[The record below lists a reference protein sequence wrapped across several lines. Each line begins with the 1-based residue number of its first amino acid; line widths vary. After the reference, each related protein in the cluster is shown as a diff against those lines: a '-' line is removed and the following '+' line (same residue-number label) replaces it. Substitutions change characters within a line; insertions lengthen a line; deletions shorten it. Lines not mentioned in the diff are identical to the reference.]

1 LMEQRNFTALYSAR
15 GLFTFVLLLFAISVS
30 AQLVPHNLLPPKPNP
45 PRLVNDLADILSA
58 DEERQLEQKLVAYDD
73 STSNQIVILTVNGIP
88 KNYSADYYAT
98 ETGQKWGVGG
108 QSKFDNGIVL
118 LVSTGKEDD
127 KRQYF
132 IATGYGLEGALPSI
146 TTNAIAQQFLVP
158 NLRNGDYH
166 LAFDETT
173 TAIMQAAA
181 GEYTPPAGYRTK
193 GNDGKGFP
201 GSIIIAIIAII
212 LISIFRGRGGGGRG
226 GGFMSR
232 RGYRGGGLAPFIIGS
247 MLGGSGR
254 GGGFGGGFGGG
265 GGGGGFGGFGGGG
278 FGGGG
283 SGGSW

>member
-1 LMEQRNFTALYSAR
+1 MEQQKFKALKVAR
-15 GLFTFVLLLFAISVS
+15 RLITFAFLLFAFTVS

-45 PRLVNDLADILSA
+45 PRLVNDLADLLSP
-58 DEERQLEQKLVAYDD
+58 DEERRLEQKLVAYDD
-73 STSNQIVILTVNGIP
+73 STSNQILIVTVNGT
-88 KNYSADYYAT
+88 KGYSADYYAT
-98 ETGQKWGVGG
+98 EIGQFWGVGG

-127 KRQYF
+127 NRQYF
-132 IATGYGLEGALPSI
+132 LATGYGLEGALPAI

-158 NLRNGDYH
+158 NLRSGDYFQ
-166 LAFDETT
+166 AFDLTT
-173 TAIMQAAA
+173 NAIMQAAA
-181 GEYTPPAGYRTK
+181 GEYTPPAGYRSR
-193 GNDGKGFP
+193 GNEGKSFP
-201 GSIIIAIIAII
+201 RSAIIFVIIIII
-212 LISIFRGRGGGGRG
+212 LAIMKGRGGGGRG

-247 MLGGSGR
+247 MLGGGGR

>member
-1 LMEQRNFTALYSAR
+1 MEQRNFNALNVAR
-15 GLFTFVLLLFAISVS
+15 RLFTFVLLLSAFTVS

-45 PRLVNDLADILSA
+45 PRLVNDLAGLLSP

-73 STSNQIVILTVNGIP
+73 STSNQILIVTVDGT
-88 KNYSADYYAT
+88 KGYSADYYAT
-98 ETGQKWGVGG
+98 EIGQFWGVGG

-127 KRQYF
+127 NRQYF
-132 IATGYGLEGALPSI
+132 LATGYGLEGALPAI

-158 NLRNGDYH
+158 NLRSGDYYQ
-166 LAFDETT
+166 AFDLTT

-181 GEYTPPAGYRTK
+181 GEYTPPAGYRTRGK
-193 GNDGKGFP
+193 NGNGFP
-201 GSIIIAIIAII
+201 GGAVIVVIIIII
-212 LISIFRGRGGGGRG
+212 LAILRGRGGGGG
-226 GGFMSR
+226 GGFISR
-232 RGYRGGGLAPFIIGS
+232 RGFRGGGLAPFIIGS

>member
-1 LMEQRNFTALYSAR
+1 M
-15 GLFTFVLLLFAISVS
+15 
-30 AQLVPHNLLPPKPNP
+30 
-45 PRLVNDLADILSA
+45 
-58 DEERQLEQKLVAYDD
+58 
-73 STSNQIVILTVNGIP
+73 
-88 KNYSADYYAT
+88 
-98 ETGQKWGVGG
+98 GG

-127 KRQYF
+127 NRQYF
-132 IATGYGLEGALPSI
+132 LATGYGLEGALPAI

-158 NLRNGDYH
+158 NLRSGDYYQ
-166 LAFDETT
+166 AFDLTT
-173 TAIMQAAA
+173 NAIMQAAA
-181 GEYTPPAGYRTK
+181 GEYTPPAGYRSRGTE
-193 GNDGKGFP
+193 GKGFP
-201 GSIIIAIIAII
+201 RSAIIFVIIIIIVAIMK
-212 LISIFRGRGGGGRG
+212 GRGGGGG

-247 MLGGSGR
+247 MLGGGGR

>member
-1 LMEQRNFTALYSAR
+1 MEQRNFNAMNIAR
-15 GLFTFVLLLFAISVS
+15 RLFTFVLLLSAFTVS

-45 PRLVNDLADILSA
+45 PRLVNDFAGLLSP

-73 STSNQIVILTVNGIP
+73 STSNQILIVTVDGT
-88 KNYSADYYAT
+88 KGYTADYYAT
-98 ETGQKWGVGG
+98 EIGQFWGVGG

-127 KRQYF
+127 NRQYF
-132 IATGYGLEGALPSI
+132 LATGYGLEGALPAI

-158 NLRNGDYH
+158 NLRSGDYYQ
-166 LAFDETT
+166 AFDLTT

-181 GEYTPPAGYRTK
+181 GEYTPPAGYRTRGK
-193 GNDGKGFP
+193 NGNGFP
-201 GSIIIAIIAII
+201 GGAVIVVIIIII
-212 LISIFRGRGGGGRG
+212 LAILRGRGGGGG
-226 GGFMSR
+226 GGFISR
-232 RGYRGGGLAPFIIGS
+232 RGFRGGGLAPFIIGS